1 MNELLEL
8 SREERRSWLCSGQDS
23 QVLEA
28 LLKSLSSRAVR
39 EGRIR
44 LIIAAEDMLPAVRGL
59 SGPGPSFFQEGGEN
73 SRTSWGYFPLFG
85 GSHVENLPEGIIRER
100 LHTLMRLYRPDS
112 PGDADLVLSLLDFA
126 MELEKE
132 GFHRTPALDES
143 FLRECARTFGIEVR
157 LEEAV
162 SPPQGFLREEEYEV
176 WLAEWR
182 DLRGRGGRGW
192 LKSFLQYMDAC
203 FGCDQPRRL
212 TLSEAEAGALLCF
225 PVREGMREKE
235 RKILFQQLEY
245 DLLDARRAGR
255 EVMLLVLE
263 GAGKFGQELPELFER
278 TGAGTVPGIDAGF
291 FAKDLFAGHGELWI
305 DQVTGFFDSFVY
317 TAHASM
323 KSCEMVSR
331 RMGTFPVVRTS
342 TGYDQDR
349 RIGAGSVL
357 DRLLGTDRVDH
368 YTTHVPQWEP
378 RYRSEEIHQLPPGVC
393 LVQAG
398 GLEGYLSI

>member
-263 GAGKFGQELPELFER
+263 G
-278 TGAGTVPGIDAGF
+278 
-291 FAKDLFAGHGELWI
+291 
-305 DQVTGFFDSFVY
+305 VTGFFDSFVY

-323 KSCEMVSR
+323 KSCEMISR